1 VPVLAGPFLRTGFF
15 LPLLPILAF
24 WLKPPGFLLHF
35 ADRSAPGLRPMLGYL
50 ERLPQDF
57 DKYALLWFLVGCLYL
72 WPGLTRRS
80 FRLSRLAAL
89 AINCGLWSLF
99 WHHGLAFG
107 EHLQLWLIPLALIVL
122 ASEQINREHLSR
134 EQAVGLRYLGLVM
147 IYVSSTAD
155 LFLAGLGN

>member
-1 VPVLAGPFLRTGFF
+1 F
-15 LPLLPILAF
+15 
-24 WLKPPGFLLHF
+24 
-35 ADRSAPGLRPMLGYL
+35 
-50 ERLPQDF
+50 E
-57 DKYALLWFLVGCLYL
+57 KYGLLWVLVGGLCL
-72 WPGLTRRS
+72 WPGLARRS
-80 FRLSRLAAL
+80 FRLSLLAAL

-107 EHLQLWLIPLALIVL
+107 EHLQLWLIPLAIIVL

-155 LFLAGLGN
+155 LFLAGLGNSFVLPIALALLCVLR